1 MVIQRMQTVFLFIAT
16 VLMVLFTFMPFAS
29 TTTDM
34 QVANLHPKD
43 FPVYMILNLLI
54 AVLLVISIFTFRNLK
69 QQKKVT
75 LLSMMLIVCSAV
87 TGGFL
92 LYGPNAPKGAV
103 EPCMGRWNTAADR
116 CACFR
121 AACLPWHPQGSE
133 NAFIIRQNTIRFQ

>member
-1 MVIQRMQTVFLFIAT
+1 MVIQRMQTVFLFVAA

-29 TTTDM
+29 QTIDA
-34 QVANLHPKD
+34 QVVNLHPKD
-43 FPVYMILNLLI
+43 FPVYMILNLLV

-75 LLSMMLIVCSAV
+75 LLSMLLIVCSAV

-103 EPCMGRWNTAADR
+103 ELVWAGGILLLIGALAFALLAYRGISKDQRILSSYDR
-116 CACFR
+116 
-121 AACLPWHPQGSE
+121 
-133 NAFIIRQNTIRFQ
+133 IR

>member
-103 EPCMGRWNTAADR
+103 ELVWAGGILLLIGALIFALLAYRGIRKDQKTLSSYDR
-116 CACFR
+116 
-121 AACLPWHPQGSE
+121 
-133 NAFIIRQNTIRFQ
+133 IR